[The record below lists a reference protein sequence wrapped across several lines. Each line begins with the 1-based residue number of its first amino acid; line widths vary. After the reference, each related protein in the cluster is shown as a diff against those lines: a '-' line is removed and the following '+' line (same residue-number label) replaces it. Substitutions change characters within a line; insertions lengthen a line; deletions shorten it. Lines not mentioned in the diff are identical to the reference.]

1 MIQILR
7 QKILLALKLKNVLV
21 LTLDKL
27 KRCIVISILTVII
40 YMFIYNVNKFADL
53 LKSDDE
59 LQLVFHDTI
68 VSFLQFLQLLKEF
81 VVVYMYRYTNFCFRR
96 YLRRMYMIIF
106 YLFAIFFLFIIG
118 NIII

>member
-7 QKILLALKLKNVLV
+7 QKILLAEKLKNVLV

-68 VSFLQFLQLLKEF
+68 VSFLHSISIYNKF
-81 VVVYMYRYTNFCFRR
+81 TN
-96 YLRRMYMIIF
+96 Y
-106 YLFAIFFLFIIG
+106 
-118 NIII
+118 

>member
-7 QKILLALKLKNVLV
+7 QKILLAEKLKNVLV

-53 LKSDDE
+53 LKNDDE

-68 VSFLQFLQLLKEF
+68 VSFLHSISIYNKF
-81 VVVYMYRYTNFCFRR
+81 TN
-96 YLRRMYMIIF
+96 Y
-106 YLFAIFFLFIIG
+106 
-118 NIII
+118 